1 MNKLTE
7 EEIKIKK
14 FIIEHNYEF
23 ISWALHNKLI
33 AHDNETMMKYNIA
46 FYNMFNK

>member
-1 MNKLTE
+1 MKKLTE

-14 FIIEHNYEF
+14 FIFEHNYEF
-23 ISWALHNKLI
+23 ISWALRNRPV
-33 AHDNETMMKYNIA
+33 AHDIETMMKYNIE